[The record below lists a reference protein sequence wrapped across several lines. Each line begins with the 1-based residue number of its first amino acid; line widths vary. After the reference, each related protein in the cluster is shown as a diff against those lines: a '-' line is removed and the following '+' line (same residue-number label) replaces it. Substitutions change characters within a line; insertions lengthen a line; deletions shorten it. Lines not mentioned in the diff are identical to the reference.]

1 MFFSKNDVGIDLGTA
16 NTLIYIKNKGIVVNE
31 PSVIAM
37 DRNQKR
43 VLSVGN
49 DAKAMLGKAPAHIE
63 VVRPLQDGVISD
75 FDMTANMLREFL
87 FKVIP
92 ERTLFSSIRIV
103 VGVPSGVTE
112 VEKRAVEDVVRQMG
126 AKDVFIL
133 EEPMAAAIG
142 TGLPVDSPEG
152 CMIADIGGGTSDIA
166 IIALGG
172 IVTSTSLRH
181 AGDKL
186 NEAIVNYMRK
196 TYDLMI
202 GERTAE
208 EIKITIGA
216 VTVKS
221 DTDTDN
227 LKYGARGRDIIT
239 GLPKIVEIDREDA
252 KKALDEPVMVIV
264 DGIKNTLENTP
275 PEIAADIVT
284 NGLMLSGGG
293 ALIKNFDKLITE
305 NTGLNVTIAENAIE
319 AVAEG
324 TGKSLKNIEK
334 LKIYASGSSARRL

>member
-1 MFFSKNDVGIDLGTA
+1 
-16 NTLIYIKNKGIVVNE
+16 
-31 PSVIAM
+31 
-37 DRNQKR
+37 
-43 VLSVGN
+43 
-49 DAKAMLGKAPAHIE
+49 
-63 VVRPLQDGVISD
+63 
-75 FDMTANMLREFL
+75 
-87 FKVIP
+87 
-92 ERTLFSSIRIV
+92 
-103 VGVPSGVTE
+103 
-112 VEKRAVEDVVRQMG
+112 
-126 AKDVFIL
+126 
-133 EEPMAAAIG
+133 
-142 TGLPVDSPEG
+142 
-152 CMIADIGGGTSDIA
+152 
-166 IIALGG
+166 
-172 IVTSTSLRH
+172 
-181 AGDKL
+181 
-186 NEAIVNYMRK
+186 
-196 TYDLMI
+196 MI

-334 LKIYASGSSARRL
+334 LKVYASGSSARRL